1 MTKRVLLAG
10 ILGGVALFFW
20 GGLSH
25 MVFGLGSVGIQNM
38 PQPQSVMQA
47 MQASITQPGFYFF
60 PAMDS
65 SGQVPADQMN
75 GPNGILIYHPTGT
88 MKMMPGQLLTECILD
103 IVIALIAAYLLSLV
117 PGLGGYLARVGFVV
131 LLGVL
136 AAVMINIQYWN
147 WYHFPTNYTL
157 ATIADKVIGFVVVG
171 LVAAAI
177 VKPAA
182 ARLETASS
190 RAA

>member
-1 MTKRVLLAG
+1 MTKRILLAG
-10 ILGGVALFFW
+10 ILGGLALFFW

-25 MVFGLGSVGIQNM
+25 MVLGLGSVGIQDM
-38 PQPQSVMQA
+38 PQAQPVMQA

-60 PAMDS
+60 PAMES
-65 SGQVPADQMN
+65 SGKAPADQAN

-88 MKMMPGQLLTECILD
+88 MMMAPIQLLRECILD
-103 IVIALIAAYLLSLV
+103 IVIALIAAYLLSLAS
-117 PGLGGYLARVGFVV
+117 GLGGFVSRVGFIV

-136 AAVMINIQYWN
+136 AGVMINIQYWN
-147 WYHFPTNYTL
+147 WYGFPANYTV
-157 ATIADKVIGFVVVG
+157 ATIADKIIGFVVVG

-177 VKPAA
+177 VQPAA
-182 ARLETASS
+182 AGLERASS